1 MTASHQTEAGE
12 QAESIVRRQ
21 MSHIGLANAD
31 VCRHNGAAMPAND
44 RDKLSAAEIAVMK
57 AVWRSDSATV
67 PAILDAV
74 NAQREGE
81 AVTRGTIHVL
91 LTRLE
96 EKGWLAREKDGRGF
110 VYRGTVGETAGMAEI
125 AGEFRETVFDGSSL
139 ALVQCLARGGKI
151 KPKEVASLRLLLDE
165 LEAGQTRSKPKP

>member
-1 MTASHQTEAGE
+1 
-12 QAESIVRRQ
+12 
-21 MSHIGLANAD
+21 
-31 VCRHNGAAMPAND
+31 
-44 RDKLSAAEIAVMK
+44 MK
-57 AVWRSDSATV
+57 AVWRTDPATV

-74 NAQREGE
+74 NAQRDGE
-81 AVTRGTIHVL
+81 ALTRGTIHVL

-96 EKGWLAREKDGRGF
+96 EKGWLEREKDGRGF
-110 VYRGTVGETAGMAEI
+110 VYRGTVDEVAGLAEV

-165 LEAGQTRSKPKP
+165 LEAKQTRSKSKP

>member
-1 MTASHQTEAGE
+1 MPE
-12 QAESIVRRQ
+12 
-21 MSHIGLANAD
+21 NA
-31 VCRHNGAAMPAND
+31 

-57 AVWRSDSATV
+57 AVWRTDPATV
-67 PAILDAV
+67 PAILDTV
-74 NAQREGE
+74 NAQRDGE
-81 AVTRGTIHVL
+81 ALTRGTIHVL

-96 EKGWLAREKDGRGF
+96 EKGWLEREKDGRGF
-110 VYRGTVGETAGMAEI
+110 VYRGTVDEATGLAEV

-165 LEAGQTRSKPKP
+165 LEAKQTRSKTKP